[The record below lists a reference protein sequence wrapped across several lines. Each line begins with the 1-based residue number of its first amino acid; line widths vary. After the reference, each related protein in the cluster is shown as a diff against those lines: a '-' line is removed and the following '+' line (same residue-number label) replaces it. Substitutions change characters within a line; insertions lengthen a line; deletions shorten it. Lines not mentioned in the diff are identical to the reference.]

1 MTICNSRITTRPCL
15 YGFCHLAS
23 AGDIASNAE
32 QCSLSQQYHS
42 SDSVS
47 VVVVNS
53 EELVYDAL
61 N

>member
-1 MTICNSRITTRPCL
+1 MKFGNFWVAATLL

-23 AGDIASNAE
+23 AGDNVSNAE
-32 QCSLSQQYHS
+32 QSSQQYPS
-42 SDSVS
+42 AYSVS